1 MPLHNPDGL
10 TERIL
15 LFGSIGTG
23 KTTSYLKIAQWLQNT
38 GSKNKVYVIDTD
50 FSLRRMLVKN
60 PKYKTLKNL
69 TYFECTQW
77 DIMEDDSDF
86 RKLTEEQREKKI
98 NNSVVR
104 VTKKILDTIE
114 PDDWFVVDFSDSTWS
129 MVQAWFAERVYGKA
143 IEDHFLLMRLEI
155 QKTLGEGEK
164 PKQSPVFSGRG
175 DWPTI
180 NKIYFAWRDT
190 ILFQHKFNVLLTAK
204 ENDIEKD
211 DEARTKRMFRR
222 FGVKPSGQKEMA
234 HQTHTVLYTD
244 KDGDDWIMT
253 TVKDRENKYMDEQP
267 VKDFV
272 LNYLVPVAG
281 WRLK

>member
-50 FSLRRMLVKN
+50 FALKRMLTKN
-60 PKYKTLKNL
+60 LKYKSLKNL
-69 TYFECTQW
+69 TYYECTQW
-77 DIMEDDSDF
+77 DITEDNDEFKKLPKDEQE
-86 RKLTEEQREKKI
+86 RKLNK
-98 NNSVVR
+98 SVVK
-104 VTKKILDTIE
+104 VTRKILDVIE
-114 PDDWFVVDFSDSTWS
+114 PDDWLVVDFSDSTWS
-129 MVQAWFAERVYGKA
+129 MVQSWFTERVYQMR

-164 PKQSPVFSGRG
+164 PKQSTVFSGRG

-180 NKIYFAWRDT
+180 NKIYFGWRDT
-190 ILFQHKFNVLLTAK
+190 VLFQHKFNVLLTAK

-211 DEARTKRMFRR
+211 DEARTKKMFRR
-222 FGVKPSGQKEMA
+222 LGVKPAGQKDMA

-244 KDGDDWIMT
+244 KDRDDWIIT
-253 TVKDRENKYMDEQP
+253 TVKDREVEYLDEEP

-272 LNYLVPVAG
+272 LGYLVKIAG
-281 WRLK
+281 WKLK